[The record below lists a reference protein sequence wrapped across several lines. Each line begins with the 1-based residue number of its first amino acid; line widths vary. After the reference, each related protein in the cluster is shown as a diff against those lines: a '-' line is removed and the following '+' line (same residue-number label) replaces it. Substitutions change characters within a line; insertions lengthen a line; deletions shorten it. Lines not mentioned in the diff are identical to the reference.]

1 MKFGKHIKELTLV
14 AGLVIGLTA
23 CSSKPDIKEFPKSAN
38 AKQEI
43 GNLEMAIEN
52 SRSEEYDILAPVSFK
67 EAKTALKNARKM
79 EKDDK
84 SKEKV
89 LKEVALGQAYLD
101 RAKDMAEDNR
111 EKLRDVIIARDA
123 ALAANADTLLPG
135 KLANLDKKIKEET
148 IKIENDKDDKLKEKR
163 AQFITSYLDLE
174 LAAIK
179 KQHLGEA
186 RFLID
191 ESVKNGAQNLAP
203 KTLASANE
211 KYKEADLFITKHRN
225 NTAEI
230 EIYSAVALEEARK
243 LEGTTAAARG
253 LTAATPEETA
263 LRMQA
268 EDERL
273 TRTQEALEREKGV
286 TESLSATNT
295 QLSEEQKLNAIYED
309 ARKRFSPEE
318 AEVYKQGDKLVIRL
332 KALQFPKSQA
342 VIQGDNFAL
351 LKKVEDVI
359 SEFDQ
364 SKVIVEGHTDST
376 GGKELNQKLSE
387 QRAEAVKKYLEANA
401 SEMVTDIEA
410 EGFGFEKPLAS
421 NKTPQGRAQNRRVDV
436 IITPVSI

>member
-38 AKQEI
+38 VKQEI

-52 SRSEEYDILAPVSFK
+52 SKSEEYDILAPVSFK
-67 EAKTALKNARKM
+67 EARTALKNAKKM

-101 RAKDMAEDNR
+101 RAKDSAADNR
-111 EKLRDVIIARDA
+111 EKLRDVIIARDS
-123 ALAANADTLLPG
+123 ALEAQADTLLPRE
-135 KLANLDKKIKEET
+135 LAKIDKKIKEET
-148 IKIENDKDDKLKEKR
+148 TKVENEKDNKLKEKR

-179 KQHLGEA
+179 KKHLGETK
-186 RFLID
+186 FLID

-203 KTLASANE
+203 KTLASARE
-211 KYKEADLFITKHRN
+211 KYKEADLFITKHRRN
-225 NTAEI
+225 EAEI

-243 LEGTTAAARG
+243 LEATTAAARG
-253 LTAATPEETA
+253 LTASTPEETA

-268 EDERL
+268 EDERFAQ
-273 TRTQEALEREKGV
+273 TQEALERERSV
-286 TESLSATNT
+286 TQTLSQTNT
-295 QLSEEQKLNAIYED
+295 QLSEEQKLNAVYEE
-309 ARKRFSPEE
+309 ARNRFSPEE
-318 AEVYKQGDKLVIRL
+318 AEVYKQGENLVIRL
-332 KALQFPKSQA
+332 KALHFPKGKA
-342 VIQGDNFAL
+342 IIQGDNFAL
-351 LKKVEDVI
+351 LKKVEGVI

-376 GGKELNQKLSE
+376 GSKELNQKLSE
-387 QRAEAVKKYLEANA
+387 KRAETVKKYLEVNA
-401 SEMVTDIEA
+401 SDIVTEVEA
-410 EGFGFEKPLAS
+410 EGFGYEKPLAS
-421 NKTPQGRAQNRRVDV
+421 NKTPEGRAQNRRVDV

>member
-1 MKFGKHIKELTLV
+1 MKFGKRIKELTLM
-14 AGLVIGLTA
+14 AGLIIGLTA
-23 CSSKPDIKEFPKSAN
+23 CSSKPEIKEFPKSAN
-38 AKQEI
+38 VQQEI

-52 SRSEEYDILAPVSFK
+52 SRSEEFDILAPESFK
-67 EAKTALKNARKM
+67 EARTALKNAKKM

-101 RAKDMAEDNR
+101 RARDNANDNR

-123 ALAANADTLLPG
+123 ALAANAATLLPG
-135 KLANLDKKIKEET
+135 ELANLDKKIKEET
-148 IKIENDKDDKLKEKR
+148 TKIENDKDDELKEKR

-179 KQHLGEA
+179 KQNLGEA
-186 RFLID
+186 KFLID
-191 ESVKNGAQNLAP
+191 DSVKNGAQNLAP

-211 KYKEADLFITKHRN
+211 KYKEADLFITQHRHN
-225 NTAEI
+225 NAEI

-253 LTAATPEETA
+253 LTASTPEETA

-268 EDERL
+268 EDERFA
-273 TRTQEALEREKGV
+273 RTQEALEREKGV

-295 QLSEEQKLNAIYED
+295 QLSENQKLNAVYEE
-309 ARKRFSPEE
+309 ARNRFSPEE
-318 AEVYKQGDKLVIRL
+318 ADVYKQGENLVIRL

-351 LKKVEDVI
+351 LKKVEGVI

-376 GGKELNQKLSE
+376 GGKEINQKLSE
-387 QRAEAVKKYLEANA
+387 QRAEAVKKYLEVNA
-401 SEMVTDIEA
+401 SDIVTEIES
-410 EGFGFEKPLAS
+410 EGFGYEKPLAS
-421 NKTPQGRAQNRRVDV
+421 NKTPEGRAQNRRVDV

>member
-1 MKFGKHIKELTLV
+1 MKFVKHIKELTLV
-14 AGLVIGLTA
+14 AGLIIGLTA
-23 CSSKPDIKEFPKSAN
+23 CSSKPEIKEFDKNAN
-38 AKQEI
+38 VEQEI

-52 SRSEEYDILAPVSFK
+52 SRRDEYDLLAPVSFK
-67 EAKTALKNARKM
+67 EARTALKNAKKM

-84 SKEKV
+84 SKEKI

-101 RAKDMAEDNR
+101 RAKDNSEDNR

-135 KLANLDKKIKEET
+135 ELASIDKKIKEET
-148 IKIENDKDDKLKEKR
+148 TKIEKDKDDELKEKR
-163 AQFITSYLDLE
+163 AQFITAYLDLE

-179 KQHLGEA
+179 KQHLAEA

-191 ESVKNGAQNLAP
+191 ESIKNGAQNLAP

-211 KYKEADLFITKHRN
+211 KYKEADLFISQHRH

-230 EIYSAVALEEARK
+230 EIYSSVALEEARK
-243 LEGTTAAARG
+243 LEGTTAKARG
-253 LTAATPEETA
+253 LTASTPEETA

-273 TRTQEALEREKGV
+273 ARTQEALEREKGM
-286 TESLSATNT
+286 TETLSATNT
-295 QLSEEQKLNAIYED
+295 QLSEEQKLNAVYEE
-309 ARKRFSPEE
+309 ARNRFSPDE
-318 AEVYKQGDKLVIRL
+318 ADVYKQGEKLVIRL
-332 KALQFPKSQA
+332 KALQFPKAQA

-351 LKKVEDVI
+351 LKKVEGVI

-364 SKVIVEGHTDST
+364 SKVVVEGHTDST
-376 GGKELNQKLSE
+376 GGKEINQKLSE
-387 QRAEAVKKYLEANA
+387 QRAEAVKKYLEVNA
-401 SEMVTDIEA
+401 SDIVTEIEA
-410 EGFGFEKPLAS
+410 EGFGYEKPLAS
-421 NKTPQGRAQNRRVDV
+421 NKTPEGRAQNRRVDV

>member
-1 MKFGKHIKELTLV
+1 MKFGKRIKDLTLM
-14 AGLVIGLTA
+14 AGLIIGLTA
-23 CSSKPDIKEFPKSAN
+23 CSSKPEIKEFPKSAN
-38 AKQEI
+38 VQQEI

-67 EAKTALKNARKM
+67 EARTSLKNARKM

-101 RAKDMAEDNR
+101 RARDNAEENR

-135 KLANLDKKIKEET
+135 ELANLDKKIKEET
-148 IKIENDKDDKLKEKR
+148 TKIEKDKDDELKEKR

-179 KQHLGEA
+179 KQNLGEA
-186 RFLID
+186 KFLID
-191 ESVKNGAQNLAP
+191 DSVKNGAQNLAP

-211 KYKEADLFITKHRN
+211 KYKEADLFITKHRHN
-225 NTAEI
+225 NAEI

-253 LTAATPEETA
+253 LTASTPEETA

-268 EDERL
+268 EDEKFA
-273 TRTQEALEREKGV
+273 RTQEALEREKGV

-295 QLSEEQKLNAIYED
+295 QLSEDQKLSAVYEE
-309 ARKRFSPEE
+309 ARNRFSPDE
-318 AEVYKQGDKLVIRL
+318 ADVYKQGENLVIRL

-351 LKKVEDVI
+351 LKKVEGVI

-376 GGKELNQKLSE
+376 GGKEINQKLSE
-387 QRAEAVKKYLEANA
+387 QRAEAVKKYLEVNA
-401 SEMVTDIEA
+401 SDIVTDIES
-410 EGFGFEKPLAS
+410 EGFGYEKPLAS
-421 NKTPQGRAQNRRVDV
+421 NKTPEGRAQNRRVDV